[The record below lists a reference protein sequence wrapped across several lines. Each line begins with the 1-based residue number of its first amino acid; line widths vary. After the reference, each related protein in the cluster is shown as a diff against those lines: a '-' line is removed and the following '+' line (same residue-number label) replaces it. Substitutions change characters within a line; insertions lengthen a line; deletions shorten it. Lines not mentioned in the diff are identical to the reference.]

1 MYAETQA
8 TAAESVKQKREW
20 VSGRRVSDR
29 RDLRWGWTRTDTQL
43 QAEAAR
49 LGGVSFSTVFG
60 IVVSTFEAF
69 RRSCK
74 GCLEVCLRTFGKGW
88 VGQTLGWAGD
98 RAEL

>member
-1 MYAETQA
+1 M
-8 TAAESVKQKREW
+8 
-20 VSGRRVSDR
+20 
-29 RDLRWGWTRTDTQL
+29 
-43 QAEAAR
+43 
-49 LGGVSFSTVFG
+49 FG